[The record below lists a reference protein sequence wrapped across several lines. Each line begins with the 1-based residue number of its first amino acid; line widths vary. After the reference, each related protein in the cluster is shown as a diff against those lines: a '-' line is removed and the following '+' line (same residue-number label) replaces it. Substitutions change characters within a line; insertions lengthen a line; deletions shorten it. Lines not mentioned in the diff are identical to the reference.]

1 VLNAPYNKINTYMDN
16 QEEKDTE
23 NTVLRKQR
31 VYVYMLPHRKKMIRE
46 VADQLGMSDS
56 TFIICCINFWLQNNN
71 KTIR

>member
-1 VLNAPYNKINTYMDN
+1 MEDI
-16 QEEKDTE
+16 QESKKE
-23 NTVLRKQR
+23 NTVLRKER

-71 KTIR
+71 KNLK

>member
-1 VLNAPYNKINTYMDN
+1 MDN
-16 QEEKDTE
+16 KEEKNTE
-23 NTVLRKQR
+23 NTVLRKER

-71 KTIR
+71 KNLK